1 MTRRILILD
10 GHPDPATAQIQ
21 SSSYLLPVED
31 QNVLAPRCNALGA
44 FRPGACLRLDHLA
57 FEQLLEPAVVA
68 VDVF

>member
-31 QNVLAPRCNALGA
+31 QTFLLRDAMRSVRFALEYA
-44 FRPGACLRLDHLA
+44 YAWTI
-57 FEQLLEPAVVA
+57 
-68 VDVF
+68 